1 VQEAGKDFAKAQ
13 AEKGWKGKKD
23 WTGAA
28 QDFRMPLWDWADPNK
43 PVIPVDAVTPKIRV
57 WTPETYPVEKEVDNP
72 LYAYKFS
79 SESQKGTV
87 SPDGPL
93 RIFFLYIERLSP
105 THDVHLALKF
115 SVYLSLRGPH
125 YATIEDQNNHG

>member
-13 AEKGWKGKKD
+13 AEKGWQDKRD

-28 QDFRMPLWDWADPNK
+28 QDFRMPFWDWADPEK
-43 PVIPVDAVTPKIRV
+43 PVIPADALTPMIKV
-57 WTPETYPVEKEVDNP
+57 WVPETYPMEKEVDNP

-79 SESQKGTV
+79 SPSQAGTV
-87 SPDGPL
+87 SLDRPL
-93 RIFFLYIERLSP
+93 RTSFLYMGRLSL

-125 YATIEDQNNHG
+125 SAQNEGR